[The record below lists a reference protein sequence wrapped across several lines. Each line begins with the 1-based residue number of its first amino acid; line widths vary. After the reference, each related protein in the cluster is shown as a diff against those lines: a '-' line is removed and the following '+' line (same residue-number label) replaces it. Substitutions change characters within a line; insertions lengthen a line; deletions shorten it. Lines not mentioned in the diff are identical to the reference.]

1 MPTVAPVRRAAYSER
16 VSRTSTLD
24 RPVRPSGP
32 HLGSRLVSGVLW
44 VVSLVSRVVALLP
57 KAPQRWV
64 RPIVIANLVG
74 EIGIVV
80 TGGVVRLTGSGLGCT
95 TWPQCMPG
103 SFTPVRTDASQ
114 FHDLV
119 EFGNRTLTGVVGILA
134 IATVWAVITQWPAR
148 PRMHVLALGVLG
160 GIVVQGVL
168 GGITVLTG
176 LNPWL
181 VMGHFLVSMV
191 LIAVATALLRGTLDE
206 RVGPGE
212 LVVHPL
218 ARTLAWAT
226 SGLGLVV
233 LVLGTVVTG
242 SGPHSGDALVPN
254 RTGFDPQTI
263 SWLHADVVMLFC
275 GLVVATLAAVV
286 ITSSTDRAKRSWYAV
301 LVVTLLQGVI
311 GYAQYFTG
319 LPVLLVLLHMLGAS
333 LLVVTLTRGVLDTR
347 SVAV

>member
-1 MPTVAPVRRAAYSER
+1 M
-16 VSRTSTLD
+16 SRTSTLD
-24 RPVRPSGP
+24 RPVRPPASN
-32 HLGSRLVSGVLW
+32 LVSRLVN
-44 VVSLVSRVVALLP
+44 LLP
-57 KAPQRWV
+57 AAPSGWV

-95 TWPQCMPG
+95 TWPECMPG

-134 IATVWAVITQWPAR
+134 IATIWAVFTRWPAR
-148 PRMHVLALGVLG
+148 TRMHVLALAVLG

-191 LIAVATALLRGTLDE
+191 LVAVSTALLRGTLDE
-206 RVGPGE
+206 RHGPGE

-218 ARTLAWAT
+218 ARSLAIAT
-226 SGLGLVV
+226 SAVGAVV

-242 SGPHSGDALVPN
+242 SGPHSGDALTPN
-254 RTGFDPQTI
+254 RTGFDPKTV
-263 SWLHADVVMLFC
+263 SWLHADLVMLFC
-275 GLVVATLAAVV
+275 GLVIATLATV
-286 ITSSTDRAKRSWYAV
+286 IITATSQRVKRSWYVV
-301 LVVTLLQGVI
+301 LAVTLAQGVI

-319 LPVLLVLLHMLGAS
+319 LPVLLVLLHMLGAT
-333 LLVVTLTRGVLDTR
+333 LLVVALTRGVLDTR